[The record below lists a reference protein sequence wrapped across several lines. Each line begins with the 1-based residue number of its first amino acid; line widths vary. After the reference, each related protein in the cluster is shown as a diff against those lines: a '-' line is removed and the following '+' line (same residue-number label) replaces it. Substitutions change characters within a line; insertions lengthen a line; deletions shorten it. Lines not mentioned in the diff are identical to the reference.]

1 MEIRSKVLAVI
12 APVCV
17 PLMIVTVYLVAT
29 RAAFEKFSGAS
40 DYVAI
45 FVSVIIGLGCIVS
58 SPWSK
63 NAKSI
68 VSLFYFPAYTVVTM
82 GYMFVFVCH
91 FFQDC
96 L

>member
-1 MEIRSKVLAVI
+1 MAII

-17 PLMIVTVYLVAT
+17 PLMIATAYLVAT
-29 RAAFEKFSGAS
+29 RGFFDKFSAAS
-40 DYVAI
+40 DYVTI
-45 FVSVIIGLGCIVS
+45 FVSVIIGVGYIAS

-63 NAKSI
+63 STKSI
-68 VSLFYFPAYTVVTM
+68 VSLFYLPAYAIVTM